1 MTSEGGFL
9 NRSWVKIIERAIS
22 FLANIAVISGII
34 FASIQITQSNKS
46 EKRRIAIE
54 AVSPTRSND
63 FLKAYARLKT
73 AISTDSI
80 DVEDQTSL
88 IDDLNYVMNV
98 YDNVAIMYISDL
110 ADRCIIKNAVYSAI
124 REFSSIVDTLSYP
137 KEYRKNFDTLLALM
151 KQESCMQDTS
161 RFHR

>member
-1 MTSEGGFL
+1 MCPTNGVHY
-9 NRSWVKIIERAIS
+9 RSWFKMIERVIS
-22 FLANIAVISGII
+22 ILANIAVISGII
-34 FASIQITQSNKS
+34 FAAIQITQSNKS

-73 AISTDSI
+73 AISIDSI

-98 YDNVAIMYISDL
+98 YDNIAIMYISDL

-124 REFSSIVDTLSYP
+124 REFSSILEAMSYP
-137 KEYRKNFDTLLALM
+137 EEYRKNFDTLLDLM
-151 KQESCMQDTS
+151 EKESCM
-161 RFHR
+161 